1 MRDFFKFASEMS
13 AVSRY
18 SQSHLMREESVLE
31 HTGFVVLCVFYIM
44 TKLLDEGERINCE
57 LVMCRA
63 AVHDM
68 DEVITGD
75 VARPTKYD
83 NPELTE
89 HFKRLEAQAARRIS
103 DEVFESE
110 TPFFLWETSKEATK
124 EGYVLRIADAFAVAY
139 KCYEERIT
147 FGNQSLRE
155 HARDLHNALSVRKSE
170 AAALFDHHIVVE
182 RIIDEVLEICLEAY
196 I

>member
-1 MRDFFKFASEMS
+1 MRNFFKFASEMS

-31 HTGFVVLCVFYIM
+31 HTGFVVLCCFYIT

-57 LVMCRA
+57 LIMCRA

-83 NPELTE
+83 NPELTAQ
-89 HFKRLEAQAARRIS
+89 FKKLEAQAARRIS
-103 DEVFESE
+103 DDVFESE
-110 TPFFLWETSKEATK
+110 APFFLWETAKEPTK
-124 EGYVLRIADAFAVAY
+124 EGFILRVADAFAVAY

-147 FGNQSLRE
+147 FGNQSLRL
-155 HARDLHNALSVRKSE
+155 HAQDLHKNLEIRKRD
-170 AAALFDHHIVVE
+170 AVHLFDHHVVVE
-182 RIIDEVLEICLEAY
+182 RLIDEVIEICLEAY